1 MFTRLLR
8 ATALALCLAAA
19 QFSSAQTASAP
30 GSARRPGS
38 VDLAITNVTV
48 VDPQTRQRLAGRSVF
63 IDGDRIVAVR
73 PATGSSRYA
82 AQRVVDGTGQF
93 LVPGLMDM
101 HAHLFLP
108 EDPKT
113 SLNLLLAN
121 GVTSIREMSGD
132 CWAVAGAKEGCI
144 DEYRKLQRAIRAG
157 AIPGPDL
164 VRLAGTM
171 VMGPAQGPLPKGV
184 PPMLTPGTP
193 EQGRQLVRHLKGRGI
208 DIIKTHDTIPAAVF
222 AAMMDEARRRGIE
235 VSGHVPFGAGSL
247 GAAKLGYGTIEHARD
262 LLYDCSRYGQE
273 FRRASG
279 DFADK
284 RPGSARPS
292 NVVRLS
298 RTVDEFDSA
307 LCAGFLS
314 RLARTSTYYTP
325 THVTREMEAR
335 AADPAYRAD
344 PNRRYIAPARARS
357 WEADLTATAALP
369 QEERRELDRFFRHG
383 LRITGLAHR
392 AGVPIMAGT
401 DLNDTMIVPG
411 FSLHRELRLLVE
423 AGLSPMDAMRA
434 ATAVPAAYLG
444 RGDRLGGVAA
454 GKEADLVLLGA
465 DPTADIGNIS
475 SVRAVIANG
484 RLFNRAAL
492 DGLLSG
498 AERIAAEPV
507 IPQLTAEQ
515 WREDLRFMATEM
527 EQRHKNLYH
536 SVSREAFKAA
546 VDDLYARIPTLQRNQ
561 IIVGM
566 MRIAAMVGDGHTRV
580 DPRKDDKFGF
590 PSLPLKLYLFEDGL
604 YVRAARPE
612 YRALLGARVEAIGGV
627 PVVEAMRRAAE
638 LASRD
643 NEIGPKLYIPI
654 YLAMP
659 DILHALELSDTRNA
673 AKLTL
678 SRGGRRWTALVPA
691 GAIDPKWPPDT
702 DISLVAPEGWV
713 DARTTPQ
720 PPMWLQAPL
729 DYHRLIELPE
739 RRAIYAQIN
748 MVADIKDQS
757 LAQFG
762 RRIRERAEAT
772 NPRAVIV
779 DLRLNLGGNGYLRN
793 GLVRELIKTE
803 DSDTRLFVLTWR
815 GTFSAS
821 QFILDDLDRL
831 SDAVV
836 IGEPASSKPSSYG
849 DAYRTLLP
857 HSGIQVR
864 SSIYYWQQG
873 QNDDP
878 WTWVD
883 LATPYSFAD
892 YAAGRDPPLEA
903 ALTYAPAPPLRDRL
917 LAAAQTAGMDGLR
930 RAVAAYRD
938 DPANRYSRTA
948 THLLVAAEHMNQAKK
963 GAEAIVVAQAVAE
976 QEPRSVDAANVL
988 AHLAFWNGRKELA
1001 RQWVLHV
1008 LELDPDHRVARTL
1021 LERLGRPD

>member
-19 QFSSAQTASAP
+19 QPSEAQPTSAP
-30 GSARRPGS
+30 DLARRSGS

-48 VDPQTRQRLAGRSVF
+48 VEPQIRRRLTGHSVF
-63 IDGDRIVAVR
+63 IAGDRIVAVR
-73 PATGSSRYA
+73 PSSESRRYSA
-82 AQRVVDGTGQF
+82 RRVVDGTGQF
-93 LVPGLMDM
+93 LIPGLMDM

-108 EDPKT
+108 EDPRT

-132 CWAVAGAKEGCI
+132 CWAIAGAQAGCI
-144 DEYRKLQRAIRAG
+144 GEYRKLQGAIRAG
-157 AIPGPDL
+157 TVPGPDL
-164 VRLAGTM
+164 VRIAGTM
-171 VMGPAQGPLPKGV
+171 VMGPAQGPLPNGV
-184 PPMLTPGTP
+184 QQMVAPGTP
-193 EQGRQLVRHLKGRGI
+193 EQGRELVRHLKGRGF

-222 AAMMDEARRRGIE
+222 AAMMEEARRLGIE
-235 VSGHVPFGAGSL
+235 ISGHAPFGAGSL
-247 GAAKLGYGTIEHARD
+247 GAAKLRYGTIEHARD
-262 LLYDCSRYGQE
+262 LLYDCSRYGNE
-273 FRRASG
+273 YRRVTG

-284 RPGSARPS
+284 RAGSARPA

-298 RTVDEFDSA
+298 RTVDEFDKD

-314 RLARTSTYYTP
+314 QLARTNTYYTP

-335 AADPAYRAD
+335 AADATYRAD
-344 PNRRYIAPARARS
+344 PNRRYIAPARARN

-369 QEERRELDRFFRHG
+369 QEERRQLDRFFRHG
-383 LRITGLAHR
+383 LHITGLAHR

-411 FSLHRELRLLVE
+411 FSLHRELGLLVE
-423 AGLSPMDAMRA
+423 AGLSPMDALRA
-434 ATAVPAAYLG
+434 ATSVPAAYLG
-444 RGDRLGGVAA
+444 RGNRIGGVAV
-454 GKEADLVLLGA
+454 GHEADLVLLGA
-465 DPTADIGNIS
+465 DPTADIGNLR

-484 RLFNRAAL
+484 RLFDRAGL
-492 DGLLSG
+492 DGLLSE
-498 AERIAAEPV
+498 AERIAAAPV
-507 IPQLTAEQ
+507 VPQLTAEQ
-515 WREDLRFMATEM
+515 WREDLRFMAAEM

-546 VDDLYARIPTLQRNQ
+546 VDDLHARIPTLARNQ
-561 IIVGM
+561 IIVAM
-566 MRIAAMVGDGHTRV
+566 MRIAALVGDGHTRV

-604 YVRAARPE
+604 YVRAAAPDH
-612 YRALLGARVEAIGGV
+612 RALVGARVEAIGGV
-627 PVVEAMRRAAE
+627 PVAEAMRRAAE

-654 YLAMP
+654 YLTMP
-659 DILHALELSDTRNA
+659 DILHALELSDARDA
-673 AKLTL
+673 ATLTL
-678 SRGGRRWTALVPA
+678 SRGGRRWTARVAA
-691 GAIDPKWPPDT
+691 GQIEPRWPPDT
-702 DISLVAPEGWV
+702 DISLVTPEGWA
-713 DARTTPQ
+713 DARVTPK

-739 RRAIYAQIN
+739 RGAIYAQLN
-748 MVADIKDQS
+748 MVADIKEQS

-772 NPRAVIV
+772 NPRAVV
-779 DLRLNLGGNGYLRN
+779 LDLRLNLGGNGYLRN
-793 GLVRELIKTE
+793 GLVRELIKAE
-803 DSDTRLFVLTWR
+803 DEDTRLFLLTWR

-831 SDAVV
+831 SNAVIV
-836 IGEPASSKPSSYG
+836 GEPASSKPSSFG
-849 DAYRTLLP
+849 DAYRTPLP
-857 HSGIQVR
+857 NSGIQVR
-864 SSIYYWQQG
+864 SSIYFWQQG

-883 LATPYSFAD
+883 VATPYSFAD
-892 YAAGRDPPLEA
+892 YVAGRDPALEA
-903 ALTYAPAPPLRDRL
+903 ALSYAPPAPLHDRL
-917 LAAAQTAGMDGLR
+917 LAAAHSGGTDGLR
-930 RAVAAYRD
+930 RAVAAYRN
-938 DPANRYSRTA
+938 DPANRYSQAA

-963 GAEAIVVAQAVAE
+963 GTEAIVVAQVVAE

-988 AHLAFWNGRKELA
+988 AHLAFWNGRKDLA
-1001 RQWVLHV
+1001 RQWVLRV

-1021 LERLGRPD
+1021 AERIGQAQ